1 MTGYVK
7 PNVLVSAEAMGYR
20 RVRNY
25 DGSWTEWGNVVGLP
39 VVNPSLEQRRKRE
52 ARSAAQPPIGT
63 M

>member
-1 MTGYVK
+1 
-7 PNVLVSAEAMGYR
+7 MGYR

-39 VVNPSLEQRRKRE
+39 VVNPSLEQRRRKDAHND
-52 ARSAAQPPIGT
+52 ARPNLGA